1 MRTSRVVPPCLAW
14 LHSPSDCPHRL
25 SHLETAAASCPAEKG
40 RKEEMRRGEKKGG
53 ETRGK
58 DKRRK
63 GMRRH
68 EQIRLDDFRWE
79 KERGQKGGME
89 EVRREEWGGRG
100 QVRM

>member
-68 EQIRLDDFRWE
+68 EQIRLDDFR
-79 KERGQKGGME
+79 
-89 EVRREEWGGRG
+89 
-100 QVRM
+100 